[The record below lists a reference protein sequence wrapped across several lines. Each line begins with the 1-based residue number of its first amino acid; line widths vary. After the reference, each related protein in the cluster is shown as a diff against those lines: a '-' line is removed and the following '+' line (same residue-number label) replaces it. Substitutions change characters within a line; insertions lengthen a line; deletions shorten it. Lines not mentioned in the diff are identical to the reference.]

1 MSVTV
6 NPIPVKAALEMAG
19 LCSARM
25 RLPMVEA
32 TEAEK
37 ERIADLLASAGA
49 APA

>member
-1 MSVTV
+1 MAVTG

-32 TEAEK
+32 TESEK
-37 ERIADLLASAGA
+37 KQIRALLASAGVDF
-49 APA
+49 